1 MMRNRRL
8 LMISANSVFTLAAL
22 LGACGD
28 DGGPA
33 PAIDAAVDT
42 FDRKTL
48 LANLGENVVLPVY
61 ESFDARVTDMA
72 TAIDAHCA
80 GLGTADEASLR
91 AAAQDAW
98 KQSMNAWQLVEV
110 MLFGPVS
117 MNEGALRDVVY
128 SWPIVS
134 TCAVDQDVNLHRTDP
149 ASYDIATRLTNRR
162 GLAALEHVL
171 FNDDLAHTC
180 PPQAAPVGWDALVDA
195 DRKSARCSFA
205 QVAVADLAAQAQTLL
220 DAWRPGTGAYLA
232 AFTSASAFESAQA
245 GLNVVSDAMF
255 YLDTETKDMKL
266 AEPAGIAVNVCNT
279 TGQPCPAELESLL
292 ARHSRDNVLTNLRGF
307 QMLFIGQGLDGVDGV
322 GFDDFLRALDAA
334 PVADQ
339 MSANIAAAIA
349 AVEAIPGA
357 MEDAL
362 QSDYQAVVDAHAGVK
377 AVTDLLKTQFLTVLG
392 LDLPDGGASDND

>member
-1 MMRNRRL
+1 MRNRRL
-8 LMISANSVFTLAAL
+8 LISASAAVTLAAL
-22 LGACGD
+22 FGACGD
-28 DGGPA
+28 DNSNPV
-33 PAIDAAVDT
+33 PTIDAAVDT
-42 FDRKTL
+42 FDRKML
-48 LANLGENVVLPVY
+48 LANIGENIALPVY
-61 ESFDARVTDMA
+61 ETFHARVTDMA

-91 AAAQDAW
+91 AATQEAW
-98 KQSMNAWQLVEV
+98 RQSMNTWQLVEV

-149 ASYDIATRLTNRR
+149 ASYDISTRLTNRR

-171 FNDDLAHTC
+171 FSDDLEHTC
-180 PPQAAPVGWDALVDA
+180 PIQAAPAGWDTLIEA
-195 DRKSARCSFA
+195 DRKAARCSFA
-205 QVAVADLAAQAQTLL
+205 QVAVADLAAQAQTLVA
-220 DAWRPGTGAYLA
+220 AWRPDAGNYLA
-232 AFTSASAFESAQA
+232 MFTSASAFESAQA

-266 AEPAGIAVNVCNT
+266 AEPAGIAVNSCNT
-279 TGQPCPAELESLL
+279 TGQPCPAELESPR
-292 ARHSRDNVLTNLRGF
+292 ARYSRENVLANLRGF
-307 QMLFIGQGLDGVDGV
+307 QMLFLGQGLDGVDRV
-322 GFDDFLRALDAA
+322 GFDDFLRALDAGA
-334 PVADQ
+334 VADQ
-339 MSANIAAAIA
+339 MATTISAAIT

-377 AVTDLLKTQFLTVLG
+377 AVTDILKSQFLTVLG

>member
-1 MMRNRRL
+1 MRNRRL
-8 LMISANSVFTLAAL
+8 LNSASSVITLAAL

-33 PAIDAAVDT
+33 PAPAIDAAVDT
-42 FDRKTL
+42 FDRKML
-48 LANLGENVVLPVY
+48 LANIGENIVLPVY
-61 ESFDARVTDMA
+61 ETFDARVADMA

-98 KQSMNAWQLVEV
+98 KQSMSAWQLVEV

-117 MNEGALRDVVY
+117 MNDGALRDVVY

-134 TCAVDQDVNLHRTDP
+134 TCAVDQDVNLRRTDP
-149 ASYDIATRLTNRR
+149 AAYDISTRLTNRR
-162 GLAALEHVL
+162 GLAAMEHLL
-171 FNDDLAHTC
+171 FSDDLAHTC
-180 PPQAAPVGWDALVDA
+180 PIQAAPAGWDALADA
-195 DRKSARCSFA
+195 DRKAARCSFA

-220 DAWRPGTGAYLA
+220 DAWRPDAGNYLA
-232 AFTSASAFESAQA
+232 MFSSASAFESAQA

-266 AEPAGIAVNVCNT
+266 AEPAGIAINSCT
-279 TGQPCPAELESLL
+279 TMGQPCPAELESPR
-292 ARHSRDNVLTNLRGF
+292 ARHSRENVLANLRGF
-307 QMLFIGQGLDGVDGV
+307 QMLFLGQGADGVDRA
-322 GFDDFLRALDAA
+322 GFDDLLRALDAA
-334 PVADQ
+334 ALADQ
-339 MSANIAAAIA
+339 MSAAIAAAIA

-362 QSDYQAVVDAHAGVK
+362 QSDYQAVVEAHAGVK
-377 AVTDLLKTQFLTVLG
+377 GITDVLKSQFLTVLG

>member
-1 MMRNRRL
+1 MRNRRL
-8 LMISANSVFTLAAL
+8 LNPASSMITLAAL

-28 DGGPA
+28 NEGPVA
-33 PAIDAAVDT
+33 PPAIDAAVDS
-42 FDRKTL
+42 FDRRL
-48 LANLGENVVLPVY
+48 VLANIGENIVLPVY
-61 ESFDARVTDMA
+61 ESFDARVADLA

-98 KQSMNAWQLVEV
+98 KQSMSAWQLAEV

-149 ASYDIATRLTNRR
+149 ASYDISTRLTNRR

-171 FNDDLAHTC
+171 FSDDLGHTC
-180 PPQAAPVGWDALVDA
+180 PVQVAPEGWDALADD
-195 DRKSARCSFA
+195 DRKAARCSFA

-220 DAWRPGTGAYLA
+220 DAWRPGAGNYLA
-232 AFTSASAFESAQA
+232 MFTSASAFESAQA
-245 GLNVVSDAMF
+245 GLNVVTDAMF

-279 TGQPCPAELESLL
+279 MGQPCPNELESPR
-292 ARHSRDNVLTNLRGF
+292 ARHSRENVLANLRGF
-307 QMLFIGQGLDGVDGV
+307 QMLFLGQGLDGVDREGY
-322 GFDDFLRALDAA
+322 DDWLRAVDAA
-334 PVADQ
+334 AVADQ
-339 MSANIAAAIA
+339 MSAAITAAIA
-349 AVEAIPGA
+349 AVEAIPGS
-357 MEDAL
+357 MEEAL
-362 QSDYQAVVDAHAGVK
+362 QSDYQSVADVHAGVK
-377 AVTDLLKTQFLTVLG
+377 GVTDVLKSQFLTVLG